1 MIIGVL
7 NQKGG
12 VGKTTLSVN
21 LAASLARTGARVL
34 LIDADPQGSALDWAA
49 ARQGEPLFSVV
60 GLPRATVHKEIAQ
73 IGQGYDHI
81 IIDGPP
87 RVTDLA
93 RSAIMAADVVLI
105 PVQPSPYDIWAAD
118 EVVKLIDEA
127 RIYKENLKSVFVVNR
142 KISNTAIGRDVGEAL
157 AAYPVPALRASITQ
171 RVIFAEAAAQG
182 LAVHEIEEQGP
193 AAVEIDAVA
202 AELME
207 VARGPRKFSSARSR
221 PAPQPRPRR
230 LISGWRAAPATRPN
244 RSSG

>member
-1 MIIGVL
+1 MIVGIL

-49 ARQGEPLFSVV
+49 AREGEPLFSVV
-60 GLPRATVHKEIAQ
+60 GLSRPSIHKEVGQ

-81 IIDGPP
+81 IIDGPA

-93 RSAIMAADVVLI
+93 RSAIMAADIVLV

-118 EVVKLIDEA
+118 EVVKLIGEA
-127 RIYKENLKSVFVVNR
+127 RIYKENLKAFFVVNR
-142 KISNTAIGRDVGEAL
+142 KITNTAIGRDVREAL
-157 AAYPVPALRASITQ
+157 AAYPVPLLISSVTQ

-182 LAVHEIEEQGP
+182 KAVFEVEANGPATAEIE
-193 AAVEIDAVA
+193 AVKD
-202 AELME
+202 ELME
-207 VARGPRKFSSARSR
+207 LSK
-221 PAPQPRPRR
+221 
-230 LISGWRAAPATRPN
+230 
-244 RSSG
+244 

>member
-1 MIIGVL
+1 MIVGLL

-12 VGKTTLSVN
+12 VGKTTLSVS
-21 LAASLARTGARVL
+21 LAASLSRTGARVL

-60 GLPRATVHKEIAQ
+60 GLPRATIHKEVAQ

-127 RIYKENLKSVFVVNR
+127 RVYKDHLKAAFVVNR
-142 KISNTAIGRDVGEAL
+142 KIVNTVIGRE
-157 AAYPVPALRASITQ
+157 R
-171 RVIFAEAAAQG
+171 
-182 LAVHEIEEQGP
+182 
-193 AAVEIDAVA
+193 
-202 AELME
+202 
-207 VARGPRKFSSARSR
+207 
-221 PAPQPRPRR
+221 PRP
-230 LISGWRAAPATRPN
+230 SDRAW
-244 RSSG
+244 

>member
-21 LAASLARTGARVL
+21 LAASLARGGSRVL

-49 ARQGEPLFSVV
+49 ARQSEPLFSVV
-60 GLPRATVHKEIAQ
+60 GLPRPTVHKEIAQ
-73 IGQGYDHI
+73 IGHGYDHI

-93 RSAIMAADVVLI
+93 RSAIMASDVVLI

-127 RIYKENLKSVFVVNR
+127 KVYNEKLKSVFVVNR
-142 KISNTAIGRDVGEAL
+142 KIANTAIGRDVGEAL
-157 AAYPVPALRASITQ
+157 ASYPIPSLTASVTQ
-171 RVIFAEAAAQG
+171 RVVFSESAAQG
-182 LAVHEIEEQGP
+182 LAVYEMDAAGLAAGEIE
-193 AAVEIDAVA
+193 ALV

-207 VARGPRKFSSARSR
+207 FVK
-221 PAPQPRPRR
+221 
-230 LISGWRAAPATRPN
+230 
-244 RSSG
+244 